1 MRTRALLLAAAFL
14 LAGTVAAGAQK
25 PGERPRGD
33 QRDGP
38 LRLLSYGDVFQ
49 ENYTDVVLK
58 PFTASRGIPVEFVP
72 GDTSVSMLD
81 RLRAEKDHPQI
92 DVVIMDSSAA
102 ATACAEGLV
111 EPVNP
116 RILPV
121 LKDLYDSAQA
131 AGGACGPGVT
141 FDHLVIVYDSAKVTP
156 PPVSLRALWN
166 PAWRGRIAISAPP
179 NIQGLALTALL
190 ANADSADWRQA
201 DAAFRELREL
211 APSVKTFDPQPD
223 GYTLVL
229 NGTVTFAT
237 GWNARAQLYRD
248 HSAGRLGVMLPD
260 EGTVFQINTINVVR
274 NAPHRD
280 QGFALLASAL
290 APPAQKAFSER
301 MFYAPTNPMAH
312 VDAEAEERTAAS
324 PFNMAKVVPVDWREM
339 ARLSEAWTQRWR
351 KEVIGASAR

>member
-1 MRTRALLLAAAFL
+1 MREPENAHQGLAARGRL
-14 LAGTVAAGAQK
+14 PPCRDRRRGCPKAGRAA
-25 PGERPRGD
+25 RGD

-141 FDHLVIVYDSAKVTP
+141 FDHLVIVYDSARSRLPRFRCGRSGTRPGGGGSPYRRP
-156 PPVSLRALWN
+156 PTFK
-166 PAWRGRIAISAPP
+166 AWP
-179 NIQGLALTALL
+179 
-190 ANADSADWRQA
+190 
-201 DAAFRELREL
+201 
-211 APSVKTFDPQPD
+211 
-223 GYTLVL
+223 
-229 NGTVTFAT
+229 
-237 GWNARAQLYRD
+237 
-248 HSAGRLGVMLPD
+248 
-260 EGTVFQINTINVVR
+260 
-274 NAPHRD
+274 
-280 QGFALLASAL
+280 
-290 APPAQKAFSER
+290 
-301 MFYAPTNPMAH
+301 
-312 VDAEAEERTAAS
+312 
-324 PFNMAKVVPVDWREM
+324 
-339 ARLSEAWTQRWR
+339 
-351 KEVIGASAR
+351 